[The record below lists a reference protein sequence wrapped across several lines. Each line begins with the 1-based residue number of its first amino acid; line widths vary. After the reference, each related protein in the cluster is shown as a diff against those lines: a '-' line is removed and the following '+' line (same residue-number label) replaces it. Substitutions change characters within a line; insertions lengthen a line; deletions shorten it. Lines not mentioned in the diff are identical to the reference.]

1 MPRKFS
7 RILFVTA
14 ATVAI
19 ALGVQTAAQAE
30 VIGDEQYGS
39 YVVQSTATGR
49 CEAHVVLSQVDGVL
63 NAYGWFL
70 NDYAGWSCVGWL
82 ERSTDGGSHWY
93 MVSGTH
99 TVASDRNNIHV
110 DNTGYYSDATTYFAR
125 ACFHFTFSGAAT
137 HCTRAR

>member
-1 MPRKFS
+1 MPRKLS
-7 RILFVTA
+7 RILFAVA

-19 ALGVQTAAQAE
+19 TLGTQTAAQAAA
-30 VIGDEQYGS
+30 IGDEPNGS

-49 CEAHVVLSQVDGVL
+49 CEAHIVLSQIDGTL

-70 NDYAGWSCVGWL
+70 NDYASWSCTGWL
-82 ERSTDGGSHWY
+82 ERSTDGGIHWY

-99 TVASDRNNIHV
+99 TVASDPNNIHV
-110 DNTGYYSDATTYFAR
+110 DNTAFYYDATTYFAR
-125 ACFHFTFSGAAT
+125 ACFHLNFSGAAT